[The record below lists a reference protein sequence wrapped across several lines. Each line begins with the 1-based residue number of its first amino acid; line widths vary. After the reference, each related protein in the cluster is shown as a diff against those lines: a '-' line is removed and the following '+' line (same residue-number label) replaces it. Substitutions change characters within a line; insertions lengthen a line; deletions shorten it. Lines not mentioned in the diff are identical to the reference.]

1 MPRRRKRAQQSLVI
15 CVLNEP
21 EYLHDVL
28 TAFVE
33 AGITTS
39 TVIESQG
46 MGRILSQ
53 DVPIFAGFRHLF
65 AGSKPYNHTIFAV
78 VDDEAVV
85 DELARLVQD
94 VLAEVEEEAKG
105 ILFSVPVQRYHRL
118 AGNGDE
124 S

>member
-1 MPRRRKRAQQSLVI
+1 MPESARGQEMVI

-28 TAFVE
+28 AAFVE
-33 AGITTS
+33 SGCGAA
-39 TVIESQG
+39 TVVESQG

-65 AGSKPYNHTIFAV
+65 AGSKPYNYTIFAV
-78 VDDEAVV
+78 VPDPSAV
-85 DELARLVQD
+85 DRLVALVRD

-105 ILFSVPVQRYHRL
+105 ILFTLPVSSFARL
-118 AGNGDE
+118 TKA
-124 S
+124 